1 MLILAQLKKALDL
14 PAGIFSKVRD
24 GSKLHLITFK
34 KNRNFQLLSFVKGG
48 QHFPSVTWTSSS
60 NHPPPRFFP
69 KQNTWDPNQAP
80 PPSAETEA
88 PVPKKPQARIH
99 GHQRRCFALLKR
111 ETLLQKHPENNKK
124 DRIQY
129 INSNGENDD
138 LWEND
143 AKAIFCIVRI
153 HRHSNVHSFSPWR
166 LVWQENSPN
175 VTNWGSL
182 PLWPLLVLEVLLFLP
197 TSATKNHNLVLY
209 VAPTVKYNGA
219 LTMYTPMGYLG
230 NSSWPLVWMDLF

>member
-1 MLILAQLKKALDL
+1 MDL
-14 PAGIFSKVRD
+14 FLQP
-24 GSKLHLITFK
+24 
-34 KNRNFQLLSFVKGG
+34 
-48 QHFPSVTWTSSS
+48 P
-60 NHPPPRFFP
+60 PPPRCFSQT
-69 KQNTWDPNQAP
+69 KQVGSHQAP

-88 PVPKKPQARIH
+88 PVPKRPQARIH
-99 GHQRRCFALLKR
+99 GPEWCLVTFTNGVASRCSSEKLCCN
-111 ETLLQKHPENNKK
+111 KHPENNKK
-124 DRIQY
+124 DGIQY